1 VGVGVMK
8 GLISRLAVI
17 FWVGYMGLVIG
28 SALSRVSFDLFGAV
42 VFVLGLVFGSLIVL
56 LLGWTLALLVNTIF
70 DEPEG
75 FILDFVW
82 ITLTYWFG
90 FFVGMSF
97 RVV

>member
-1 VGVGVMK
+1 MGVGAMK
-8 GLISRLAVI
+8 GLISRLAVM

-28 SALSRVSFDLFGAV
+28 SVLSRVSFDLFGTV

-75 FILDFVW
+75 FVLDFVW
-82 ITLTYWFG
+82 VTLIYWFG
-90 FFVGMSF
+90 FFVGMF
-97 RVV
+97 IRVV